1 MSSKHNFIVH
11 RFEEFSRITEV
22 LAEGFV
28 PNYHAEDLRL
38 LKDLTDVM
46 YIGIPM
52 VSFGDIE
59 DNNISDYMKNADS
72 DYGEYAILMKKEW
85 ALRQLWMSPV
95 WYLTTDMLNLLKRNW
110 KVLLES
116 GIVGY
121 CKKYISEWKG
131 DPYNN
136 YAEREWRYTV
146 PITKVKWI
154 LTKEAYDTWR
164 NYPVLEKRPAPT
176 EELTKHTLRFDIE
189 DIDGI
194 VVSDKK
200 DIENIR
206 SFLHTTEIF
215 SGTRRNLSPTEINRL
230 LELVIITE

>member
-11 RFEEFSRITEV
+11 RFEKFSRITEV

-121 CKKYISEWKG
+121 CKKY
-131 DPYNN
+131 
-136 YAEREWRYTV
+136 
-146 PITKVKWI
+146 
-154 LTKEAYDTWR
+154 
-164 NYPVLEKRPAPT
+164 
-176 EELTKHTLRFDIE
+176 
-189 DIDGI
+189 
-194 VVSDKK
+194 
-200 DIENIR
+200 
-206 SFLHTTEIF
+206 
-215 SGTRRNLSPTEINRL
+215 LST
-230 LELVIITE
+230 